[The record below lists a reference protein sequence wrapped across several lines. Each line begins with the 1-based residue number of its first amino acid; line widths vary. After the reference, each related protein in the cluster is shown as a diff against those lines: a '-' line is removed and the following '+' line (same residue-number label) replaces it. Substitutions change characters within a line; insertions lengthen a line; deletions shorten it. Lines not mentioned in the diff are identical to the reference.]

1 MTYAGAR
8 EATTERPI
16 IPRLPRIAGY
26 LRQRSIPLRIAAISG
41 LLLSAL
47 IATNVIVIRE
57 LDEGSRR
64 ITDATELFEHLET
77 ANAANTAFG
86 QVRYWLTDLAVS
98 LLTLSERNATT
109 ARATLGENLDRLS
122 SYDPEIA
129 EEIARET
136 DAYMQKALE
145 AVEAYTDDRRVIG
158 NTLLAE
164 AREHSAIVEQ
174 RLAQLTDDLRRDAWG
189 ARDQALANAR
199 SAMHTSM
206 AIVAAVAVL
215 GIGLT
220 LLVFRSIV
228 LPLRRI
234 NKAMVAMINGQ
245 YEVGIPRAGSDEIG
259 TMAQTLGLFRESVAE
274 RARLEE
280 ENKRQSRMVQTAIET
295 ISEGFA
301 VFDSDDRLVLA
312 NSKYGDM
319 FPGVAKTG
327 WRFEEII
334 EAAVERGLVEFHG
347 VPAADWIA
355 ERLER
360 HRRAEGFFEQE
371 YADGRWVR
379 VSERRT
385 PDDGIVGVFADI
397 SELKRRQ
404 AELEHARERADSASR
419 AKSQFVANMSHELRT
434 PLNAVIGYSEML
446 IEEAE
451 DLGSQ
456 AFVPDLQK
464 IRDAGKHLLGLIN
477 DILDFSKIEAGKMD
491 VLVEEFSVEHLLTQ
505 VEATIA
511 PLMARNGNTMTVIAG
526 PNLGSMRSDETKI
539 RQILFNLL
547 SNAAKFTERGT
558 VTLAARAINGEDG
571 ADRLEFRVSD
581 TGIGMT
587 PEQKERLF
595 QAFVQAEPST
605 TRTYGGT
612 GLGLTIT
619 KQFSIMLGGEI
630 EVETEFGSGSTFTVR
645 LPRNFPE
652 APPEEP
658 RSRTEGSAHGTVL
671 VVDDEPAA
679 RNVLAAALASA
690 GYRVLTAAGG
700 KEGLR
705 LARQDRPDAIVLDV
719 IMPDLDGWAVLRSLK
734 SEPDLCDIPVVLA
747 TILGDREMG
756 LALGAAEHL
765 TKPIDPAQLLP
776 VVRRAIRS
784 DGPTDVLVV
793 DDDPGTREVLRR
805 VLSREGWVVREA
817 ENGAAGLDEIA
828 RHRPAVVLLDLMMP
842 RMDGFETLRAL
853 RQNDMTPELP
863 VVIITSKDL
872 DRHERDWLHANAL
885 SVFQKGAY
893 ERTRLVETLRRMV
906 EAARNKTG
914 ETTR

>member
-1 MTYAGAR
+1 MAR
-8 EATTERPI
+8 
-16 IPRLPRIAGY
+16 
-26 LRQRSIPLRIAAISG
+26 
-41 LLLSAL
+41 
-47 IATNVIVIRE
+47 
-57 LDEGSRR
+57 
-64 ITDATELFEHLET
+64 
-77 ANAANTAFG
+77 
-86 QVRYWLTDLAVS
+86 
-98 LLTLSERNATT
+98 
-109 ARATLGENLDRLS
+109 
-122 SYDPEIA
+122 
-129 EEIARET
+129 
-136 DAYMQKALE
+136 
-145 AVEAYTDDRRVIG
+145 
-158 NTLLAE
+158 
-164 AREHSAIVEQ
+164 
-174 RLAQLTDDLRRDAWG
+174 
-189 ARDQALANAR
+189 
-199 SAMHTSM
+199 
-206 AIVAAVAVL
+206 
-215 GIGLT
+215 
-220 LLVFRSIV
+220 
-228 LPLRRI
+228 
-234 NKAMVAMINGQ
+234 
-245 YEVGIPRAGSDEIG
+245 
-259 TMAQTLGLFRESVAE
+259 TLGLFRDSVAE

-301 VFDSDDRLVLA
+301 LFDADDRLVLA

-327 WRFEEII
+327 WRFEEILD
-334 EAAVERGLVEFHG
+334 AAVDHGLVELG
-347 VPAADWIA
+347 GLPAAEWIA
-355 ERLER
+355 RRLDR

-397 SELKRRQ
+397 SELKQRQ
-404 AELEHARERADSASR
+404 AELEHAKERADSASR

-446 IEEAE
+446 IDEAP
-451 DLGSQ
+451 DLGYQ
-456 AFVPDLQK
+456 AFVPDLEK
-464 IRDAGKHLLGLIN
+464 IRGAGKHLLGLIN

-491 VLVEEFSVEHLLTQ
+491 VLVEEFSVERLLSQ
-505 VEATIA
+505 VESTIA
-511 PLMARNGNTMTVIAG
+511 PLMARNGNTMTVIAA
-526 PNLGSMRSDETKI
+526 PDLGSMRSDETKI

-547 SNAAKFTERGT
+547 SNAAKFTQRGM
-558 VTLAARAINGEDG
+558 VTLAVSGEGG
-571 ADRLEFRVSD
+571 ADRLAFRVSD

-612 GLGLTIT
+612 GLGLAIT
-619 KQFSIMLGGEI
+619 KQFSVMLGGEI
-630 EVETEFGSGSTFTVR
+630 EVETEYGSGSTFTVR
-645 LPRNFPE
+645 LPRNFAE
-652 APPEEP
+652 APTEQP
-658 RSRTEGSAHGTVL
+658 RSPAEGSTRGTVL

-679 RNVLAAALASA
+679 RNVLAEALAGE
-690 GYRVLTAAGG
+690 GYRVITAAGG

-705 LARQDRPDAIVLDV
+705 LAREDRPDAIVLDV
-719 IMPDLDGWAVLRSLK
+719 IMPDLDGWAVLRRLK

-747 TILGDREMG
+747 TILGEREMG

-805 VLSREGWVVREA
+805 VLCREGWVVREA

-828 RHRPAVVLLDLMMP
+828 RRRPAVVLLDLMMP

-853 RQNDMTPELP
+853 RQDDMTAELP

-872 DRHERDWLHANAL
+872 DRQERDWLHANAL
-885 SVFQKGAY
+885 TVFQKGAY

-906 EAARNKTG
+906 EAARSRTG
-914 ETTR
+914 KATR